1 MGQPCCALVAV
12 KYAIRVKGKDQLIS
26 SSPEEGEYYP
36 LDKDIVCRAINIACK
51 TMKEG
56 EQAQLTI
63 APECEPQ
70 L

>member
-1 MGQPCCALVAV
+1 M

-26 SSPEEGEYYP
+26 SSPEEGQYYP
-36 LDKDIVCRAINIACK
+36 LDKDIACRAINIACK

-63 APECEPQ
+63 APECKPQ